1 MRIRLHTFLLLSLF
15 LISFGAE
22 AQFYT
27 GSQQEFGK
35 NRVQYR
41 DFNWLHYDHDQF
53 EVYHYR
59 GGDEL
64 AQYVLRSAI
73 KNQRE
78 LESFFD
84 YTLNDKIQII
94 VYNKQ
99 SEFRQ
104 SNIGLGQENETNIGG
119 STRIVGSK
127 MFVYYEGSHEKL
139 NDQIRKGLA
148 EVLFSQMMYGGD
160 WKDMLKNST
169 LLTIPNWFKE
179 GIISYATEEWSVE
192 AGSYIRDGVLTG
204 KFEKFNRL
212 EDKEARY
219 AGHALWKYIA
229 DVYGE
234 NVIPNILY
242 MTRISRN
249 AESGYLYVLGL
260 SLSSL
265 TEEFLEYYRNRFREE
280 QRQLSM
286 PEYDRLYS
294 DKTEEKLE
302 EWESLPEK
310 RQQRKLA
317 RLERRMDKR
326 MGALPVK
333 FKDKYTYSEF
343 AMSPDGEKVAFTTN
357 QMGQYKIWI
366 YDIESGKL
374 DKILK
379 REYKLRR
386 IIDDSY
392 PIITWH
398 PQAPVLTY
406 IFEDKGRV
414 FLGNYNLEEKEET
427 IKELFRIDKVVSFEY
442 SPSGRQMVFSGVHE
456 GQTDIYL
463 YQVIGN
469 NQSKLTDDVYDDLQ
483 PSFLPEGDKVIFAS
497 NRPGVQPVEE
507 DVDGLF
513 PLEKDIYVMEI
524 SSRDL
529 TRITD
534 TPEVNESQPYAY
546 DDENYTFLS
555 DANDFQNRY
564 IARIDSAISRV
575 DTTIHYRYFTV
586 KNPLSK
592 YSRNILEYDFQ
603 SDDGDYTMVFY
614 KDGKPMFVKKNKETD
629 RIYSG
634 DSPGS
639 GDTQS
644 RIESENVLIFKE
656 DTARQEL
663 EIDIR
668 NYEFQDDKRDYE
680 FEKET
685 IRLEEIT
692 EDAKAKSDT
701 TDQEPE
707 PEPWEFEM
715 PQSQNYRLNF
725 ATDYVI
731 SQVDNTFA
739 NQFYQPYT
747 SPTTVFPGISGLIKL
762 GISDLFEDYKIIGGF
777 RLSGNL
783 DNNDYGVSF
792 QDLSGRIDKQ
802 YTFQRQ
808 GQRRVTQASVLQYHT
823 HMFEYE
829 LSYPFDEL
837 TSLRGTAILRND
849 RTTALSVDPA
859 SLAQP
864 NMNTYNVGVRL
875 AFVFDNTLSKG
886 LNLYNGTRFK
896 AFAEYYR
903 EPTDPDTDMKV
914 LGFDFRHYEPIHR
927 DLIAAFRL
935 AGNTSFGTRRIVH
948 YLGGVDNWLF
958 QEVEDDTD
966 IDEDQNYFFQT
977 LASPMRGF
985 LVNARNGNSFMVANA
1000 EIRWP
1005 VFKYFLNKPIKSDFV
1020 ENFQIV
1026 AFGDAG
1032 TAWTGP
1038 GPYSDENTFNRKEY
1052 ESNPITVIVDN
1063 NREPVVFGYGFGLRS
1078 RILGYFVRVDWAW
1091 GIDDGVVLP
1100 REFYLSLNLDF

>member
-1 MRIRLHTFLLLSLF
+1 MLAV
-15 LISFGAE
+15 SFGAE

-41 DFNWLHYDHDQF
+41 DFNWLHIDHDQF

-127 MFVYYEGSHEKL
+127 MFVYYEGSHEEL

-179 GIISYATEEWSVE
+179 GIISYSTEEWSVE
-192 AGSYIRDGVLTG
+192 ADSYIRDGVLTG

-249 AESGYLYVLGL
+249 AESGFLYVLGL

-286 PEYDRLYS
+286 PDYDRLYS
-294 DKTEEKLE
+294 EKTEEKLE
-302 EWESLPEK
+302 RWESLPEK

-317 RLERRMDKR
+317 RFERRYEKR

-333 FKDKYTYSEF
+333 HKDKYTYSEF
-343 AMSPDGEKVAFTTN
+343 AMSPDGKKAAFTTN

-374 DKILK
+374 DKVLK

-406 IFEDKGRV
+406 VFEDKGRV
-414 FLGNYNLEEKEET
+414 FLGNYNLDEKEET
-427 IKELFRIDKVVSFEY
+427 IKELFRIDKVVAFEY
-442 SPSGRQMVFSGVHE
+442 SEDGRQMVFSGVHE

-469 NQSKLTDDVYDDLQ
+469 NQSKLTDDLYDDLE
-483 PSFLPEGDKVIFAS
+483 PSFLPGGDEVIFAS
-497 NRPGVQPVEE
+497 NRSDATSVNEEVE
-507 DVDGLF
+507 GLF
-513 PLEKDIYVMEI
+513 PLEKDIYVMDI
-524 SSRDL
+524 STREL
-529 TRITD
+529 TQVTN
-534 TPEVNESQPYAY
+534 TPEVDETQPYAY
-546 DDENYTFLS
+546 DKKNYTFLS
-555 DANDFQNRY
+555 DANGFQNRY
-564 IARIDSAISRV
+564 IARIDSSISRV

-586 KNPLSK
+586 QNPLSN
-592 YSRNILEYDFQ
+592 YSRHVLEYDYR
-603 SDDGDYTMVFY
+603 SSTGDYTMVFY
-614 KDGKPMFVKKNKETD
+614 KNGKPLFVKKNKVSD

-634 DSPGS
+634 DSPAGGAS
-639 GDTQS
+639 QS
-644 RIESENVLIFKE
+644 KIESENVLIFKE

-668 NYEFQDDKRDYE
+668 NYEFQDDKRDYQ

-692 EDAKAKSDT
+692 EDAKAKGDT
-701 TDQEPE
+701 TDQGPE

-715 PQSQNYRLNF
+715 PKSQNYRLNF

-731 SQVDNTFA
+731 SQIDNTFA

-747 SPTTVFPGISGLIKL
+747 APTTIFPGISGLIKL

-792 QDLSGRIDKQ
+792 MDLSERIDKK

-823 HMFEYE
+823 HLFEYE

-837 TSLRGTAILRND
+837 TSLRGAAILRND
-849 RTTALSVDPA
+849 RTTSLSVDPA

-864 NMNTYNVGVRL
+864 NVNAYNVGARL
-875 AFVFDNTLSKG
+875 AFIFDNTISKG

-896 AFAEYYR
+896 VFAEYYR
-903 EPTDPDTDMKV
+903 EPTEPDTDMKV
-914 LGFDFRHYEPIHR
+914 LGFDFRHYQPLHR

-935 AGNTSFGTRRIVH
+935 AGNTSFGSRRIVH

-958 QEVEDDTD
+958 QEIEDDTD
-966 IDEDQNYFFQT
+966 IDDDQNYFYQT

-1000 EIRWP
+1000 EVRWP
-1005 VFKYFLNKPIKSDFV
+1005 VFKYLLNKPIKSDFV
-1020 ENFQIV
+1020 ENFQLV